1 MANSPVTTSSA
12 AADSVVGLDEYLVAS
27 RSLFLGVQSV
37 LACHPLRSGWPLL
50 PGLTVTADHVPV
62 QSFEVRPAVAT
73 AIHRP
78 GGDRRSRCA
87 VASEHYWG

>member
-37 LACHPLRSGWPLL
+37 LACHPLR
-50 PGLTVTADHVPV
+50 
-62 QSFEVRPAVAT
+62 
-73 AIHRP
+73 
-78 GGDRRSRCA
+78 
-87 VASEHYWG
+87 